1 MIEFMATVV
10 FAWLLWN
17 VLKLAFQITW
27 GAAKVIAMLFVV
39 GALLAFVGCL
49 VFDGGIALYAPM
61 ALMGI
66 VWRLLEEYLYIVSI
80 PN

>member
-27 GAAKVIAMLFVV
+27 GAAKAIALLLAS

-49 VFDGGIALYAPM
+49 LSAGGILLYAPM

>member
-27 GAAKVIAMLFVV
+27 GAAKGIAVLFAAA
-39 GALLAFVGCL
+39 ALLTFVGCL
-49 VFDGGIALYAPM
+49 LFAGGILLYAPM

-80 PN
+80 TN

>member
-17 VLKLAFQITW
+17 VLKLAFQITR
-27 GAAKVIAMLFVV
+27 GAVKAVAILIAAA
-39 GALLAFVGCL
+39 ALLAFVGCL
-49 VFDGGIALYAPM
+49 LSAGGILLYAPM

-66 VWRLLEEYLYIVSI
+66 VWQLLEEYLYIVSI
-80 PN
+80 TN

>member
-10 FAWLLWN
+10 FTWLLWN

-27 GAAKVIAMLFVV
+27 GAAKGIAILFVA
-39 GALLAFVGCL
+39 GALLAFAGCL
-49 VFDGGIALYAPM
+49 VFDGGILLYAPM

-66 VWRLLEEYLYIVSI
+66 VWRLLEEYRYLVSI
-80 PN
+80 TN

>member
-27 GAAKVIAMLFVV
+27 GAAKVIALLFVAA
-39 GALLAFVGCL
+39 ALLAFVGCL
-49 VFDGGIALYAPM
+49 VFDGGISLYAPM

-66 VWRLLEEYLYIVSI
+66 VWRLLEEYLNIVSI

>member
-10 FAWLLWN
+10 FTWLLWN

-27 GAAKVIAMLFVV
+27 GAAKVIAILFVA
-39 GALLAFVGCL
+39 GALLAFAGCL
-49 VFDGGIALYAPM
+49 VFAGGILLYAPM

-66 VWRLLEEYLYIVSI
+66 VWRLLEEYRYLVSI
-80 PN
+80 TN